1 MITWELGTL
10 KMPSSINYKLPE
22 IEDHFYL
29 MDEIYSPEPESTEGK
44 ISSIYPLIGVLLVIL
59 LPWISFVKMVTFV
72 FILYF

>member
-29 MDEIYSPEPESTEGK
+29 MDEIYSPEPELFEGK
-44 ISSIYPLIGVLLVIL
+44 ISSLYHLIGLIFIIL
-59 LPWISFVKMVTFV
+59 LPWISFIKMVTL
-72 FILYF
+72 ILFYI